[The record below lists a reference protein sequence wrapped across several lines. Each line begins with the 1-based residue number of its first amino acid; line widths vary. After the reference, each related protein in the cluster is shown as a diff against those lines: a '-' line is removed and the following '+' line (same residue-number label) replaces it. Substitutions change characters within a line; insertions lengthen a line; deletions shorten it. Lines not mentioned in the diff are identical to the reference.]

1 MIAGLGLRRAEQAE
15 YLSIFHKFNGDPGEI
30 FSRIQIF
37 LFYKSSPM
45 YYNR

>member
-37 LFYKSSPM
+37 FVLQIQSDVL
-45 YYNR
+45 